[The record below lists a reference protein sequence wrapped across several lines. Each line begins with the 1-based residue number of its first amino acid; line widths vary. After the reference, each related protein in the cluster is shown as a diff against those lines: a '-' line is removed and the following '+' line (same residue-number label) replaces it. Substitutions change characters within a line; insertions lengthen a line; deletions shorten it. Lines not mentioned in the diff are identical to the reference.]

1 MRISDL
7 IASCFRSLLR
17 RKVRTLLTIIG
28 VVIGTCAIV
37 VTISLGE
44 GMNRSQ
50 MEMISQWTDL
60 TTIQVYRKWSGGDS
74 ESIAKLDDAAVSSF
88 NALKHVTASSPIMEL
103 YNVATVSAGKYE
115 YTGSLRAVNLKI
127 FKEMG
132 YELTAGSFETGAE
145 TTNAVYFGSETV
157 FNFTDTTHPDRWT
170 NYEYDEN
177 GNIISDPPFDPA
189 TTTLKYKLVV
199 QDDNGGMS
207 YVSYAGGWAD
217 SVIADP
223 GQNGSDEDEEQRQAE
238 LEARRASVEEK
249 KLTYGGTLKGDYSKD
264 DGNTVWSMY
273 IDIELAKQLKKEY
286 NKLNNITET
295 DENGK
300 KTDPNYITYDQ
311 VTVKV
316 DDMNNVDE
324 VQQAIEDMGYST
336 YSFESQRKP
345 LEEQTRQIQLLF
357 GGLGMISMLV
367 AAIGIAN
374 TMVMSIYERTR
385 EIGVMKVLGCD
396 LNNIRMM
403 FLIEAGMI
411 GTAGGVI
418 GVGLSFAI
426 SGIINAFS
434 SGDSYTSIIPVWL
447 VLLGLGFSLLVGVI
461 SGFSPANRAV
471 KISALSAIRQEG

>member
-17 RKVRTLLTIIG
+17 RKVRTLLTVIG

-60 TTIQVYRKWSGGDS
+60 TTIQVYRNWSGDNS
-74 ESIAKLDDAAVSSF
+74 NAAKLDDSAVSSF
-88 NALKHVTASSPIMEL
+88 NGIEHVTASSPIMNL
-103 YNVATVSAGKYE
+103 WDVVTISAGKYE
-115 YTGSLRAVNLKI
+115 YSGSLRAVNLKI
-127 FKEMG
+127 LEEMG
-132 YELTAGSFETGAE
+132 YELIDGDYIQGEPNNTI
-145 TTNAVYFGSETV
+145 YFGSQTAYD
-157 FNFTDTTHPDRWT
+157 FRDTAHPDRWP
-170 NYEYDEN
+170 NYEYDEQ

-189 TTTLKYKLVV
+189 TTSLKYKLVV
-199 QDDNGGMS
+199 QDNSYGGYYD
-207 YVSYAGGWAD
+207 YVGAYPMPSDGD
-217 SVIADP
+217 
-223 GQNGSDEDEEQRQAE
+223 QSDEDRQAE
-238 LEARRASVEEK
+238 LEAKRASVEEK
-249 KLTYGGTLKGDYSKD
+249 KLVYGGTLKGDYSKD
-264 DGNTVWSMY
+264 DGNTIWSCY
-273 IDIELAKQLKKEY
+273 IDIEFAKQLKKEY
-286 NKLNNITET
+286 NKLNDITET
-295 DENGK
+295 DENGQK
-300 KTDPNYITYDQ
+300 VDPNYITYDQ
-311 VTVKV
+311 VIVKV
-316 DDMNNVDE
+316 DDMNNVDA
-324 VQQAIEDMGYST
+324 VQKSIEEMGYST

-396 LNNIRMM
+396 LKDIRMM
-403 FLIEAGMI
+403 FLVEAGMI
-411 GTAGGVI
+411 GVTGGVI

-426 SGIINAFS
+426 SGVINAFS
-434 SGDSYTSIIPVWL
+434 GSGNYTSVIPIWL
-447 VLLGLGFSLLVGVI
+447 VLLGLGFSLIVGVV

-471 KISALSAIRQEG
+471 KISALSAIRQE

>member
-7 IASCFRSLLR
+7 IASCFRSLLK

-50 MEMISQWTDL
+50 MEMISAWTDL
-60 TTIQVYRKWSGGDS
+60 TTIQVYQKWSGDS
-74 ESIAKLDDAAVSSF
+74 GVTAKLDDAAVSSF
-88 NALKHVTASSPIMEL
+88 NTLKHVTASSPIMEL
-103 YNVATVSAGKYE
+103 YNVATVTAGKFE

-127 FKEMG
+127 LEDMG
-132 YELTAGSFETGAE
+132 YELTAGNFQNGSEY
-145 TTNAVYFGSETV
+145 TNAIYFGSSTV
-157 FNFTDTTHPDRWT
+157 FDFRDSNNPDRWID
-170 NYEYDEN
+170 YEYDEE

-189 TTTLKYKLVV
+189 TASLKYKLVV
-199 QDDNGGMS
+199 QDDSGMGTVYYNGGDWAIG
-207 YVSYAGGWAD
+207 VSSSED
-217 SVIADP
+217 
-223 GQNGSDEDEEQRQAE
+223 DEEDAQHKAE
-238 LEARRASVEEK
+238 IEAKKASVEEK
-249 KLTYGGTLKGDYSKD
+249 KLVYGGTFKGDYSKD
-264 DGNTVWSMY
+264 DGYTIWSMY

-295 DENGK
+295 DENGQK
-300 KTDPNYITYDQ
+300 VDPNYFTYDQ

-316 DDMNNVDE
+316 DDMSNVDE
-324 VQQAIEDMGYST
+324 VQQAIEEMGYST

-345 LEEQTRQIQLLF
+345 LEEQTRQVQLLF

-396 LNNIRMM
+396 LRDIRMM
-403 FLIEAGMI
+403 FLVEAGMI
-411 GTAGGVI
+411 GVTGGVI

-426 SGIINAFS
+426 GAVINAFAT
-434 SGDSYTSIIPVWL
+434 GDSYTSVIPLWL
-447 VLLGLGFSLLVGVI
+447 VALGLGFSLVVGVI

-471 KISALSAIRQEG
+471 KISALSAIRQDG